1 MKVSPQLTAQADWI
15 DGEVIDVEHNPFTG
29 LVISI
34 KDKLGRIFFG
44 QSRFF
49 VALQD
54 MFAIAFDMDIKELRN
69 TYGEPYNNAYYEIKI
84 LLRKYDFYNT
94 QGSVYLTDKDDMA
107 NLFAAIYALKRISWF
122 KLSVRDIRAFKVENW
137 SDFIQIVKEED

>member
-1 MKVSPQLTAQADWI
+1 LFFSETLCNFAVELPNKHCMEPKIGDRMKLSPQLTDQADWI

-49 VALQD
+49 VA
-54 MFAIAFDMDIKELRN
+54 I
-69 TYGEPYNNAYYEIKI
+69 
-84 LLRKYDFYNT
+84 
-94 QGSVYLTDKDDMA
+94 
-107 NLFAAIYALKRISWF
+107 
-122 KLSVRDIRAFKVENW
+122 
-137 SDFIQIVKEED
+137 